1 MDRASTQQLLE
12 LFDRE
17 EAVKATLAD
26 AEKKVQDTEC
36 KLQQEMDNLE
46 KTRQLVAHALAT
58 IESSRQVSPSFCMLF
73 ES

>member
-17 EAVKATLAD
+17 EAIKTALAD
-26 AEKKVQDTEC
+26 AEKRVQDTEC
-36 KLQQEMDNLE
+36 KLQQEINNLE
-46 KTRQLVAHALAT
+46 KQRHLVACALAT
-58 IESSRQVSPSFCMLF
+58 IESSRQVSPSVWMLF